1 MRPYSSPKFWLLIII
16 LVVAI
21 LLLAL
26 SYPYMSKKETGR
38 KEAATSSA
46 KEVSLNI
53 VVDVKDMT
61 GHYLQVRKWSKK
73 DFERILKDEESFKE
87 EMIRNFKK
95 SHESYGI
102 SIENC
107 TASINEGEMT
117 SALECDIKGFIN
129 RSDNSYT
136 AEFEWLLGP
145 LGLDFLDNK
154 FGESKDSLYW
164 NGAINGTTVSILVKL
179 PPMNK
184 PYAAWGQPNG
194 HCHAH
199 VWWKS

>member
-1 MRPYSSPKFWLLIII
+1 MKSYNDLKVWLLVVI
-16 LVVAI
+16 LVS
-21 LLLAL
+21 LLFAL
-26 SYPYMSKKETGR
+26 SYLYMSRREVGKEEKVTIHPTKG
-38 KEAATSSA
+38 A
-46 KEVSLNI
+46 SLKIIIN
-53 VVDVKDMT
+53 VRDAM
-61 GHYLQVRKWSKK
+61 GHYLQVRKWDGK
-73 DFERILKDEESFKE
+73 DFKRILGNEESFKKE
-87 EMIRNFKK
+87 IVEKFKK
-95 SHESYGI
+95 IHGSYGI

-107 TASINEGEMT
+107 TASINEGEMI
-117 SALECDIKGFIN
+117 SVLECDIKGFIC
-129 RSDNSYT
+129 RSGNSYT

-164 NGAINGTTVSILVKL
+164 NGTINGTAVSILVKL

-199 VWWKS
+199 VWWKR